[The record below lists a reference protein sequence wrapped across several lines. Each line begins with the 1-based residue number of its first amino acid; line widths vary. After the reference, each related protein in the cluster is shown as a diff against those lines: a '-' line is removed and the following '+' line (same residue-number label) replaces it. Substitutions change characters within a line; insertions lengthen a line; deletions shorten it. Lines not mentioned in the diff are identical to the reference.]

1 MEDLEQIMRRIHVLF
16 AKCEPYGDEKENTI
30 IVPKKEVFRLL
41 EQLNYAVIALLD
53 RYEGTEESRERGLS
67 EYRRCG
73 EKMMEQAQA
82 GAEDVYAASLIYTD
96 NMLEELEDVVAEAKE
111 SLWGEYARVADWL
124 DGQTRL
130 LTENQEEIK
139 RQLRAMAQG
148 EKYLRLIYRENARL
162 RRLAQEEFEDESED
176 DEELEEDYGDESRK
190 EDEPEDSGEEELE
203 EDSSDASWDEGAP
216 EDGESEGN
224 CSDRPRNGDE
234 PENDSGENSRFS
246 VRNSDAFSGPEKSL
260 EPGKYNVSGSKKSSK
275 HSRTAASAKR
285 RSPEDEGR
293 NASVPQKESGRG
305 GNVREKQGGIPEHSA
320 ADAGGNGKK
329 AKVSGGPGNSG
340 SKSGAGGNAEKK
352 KQPGG
357 AKSGKKR
364 RPAVKH
370 PRMSPD
376 LETEWA
382 EEENRPVRKI
392 GTALYEDVGQ
402 SYDPPVK
409 KVSYE
414 VRVNQAYFDQL
425 GESAADLDAEYY
437 QWKEEQEKQ
446 AGEAGA
452 EAAAREEDEEDA
464 GRRPENRKKDKK
476 LRRFGF
482 GRKK

>member
-162 RRLAQEEFEDESED
+162 RRLAQEEFEDESEE
-176 DEELEEDYGDESRK
+176 DEELEEDYGDDSWK

-203 EDSSDASWDEGAP
+203 EDSGDEFRK
-216 EDGESEGN
+216 E
-224 CSDRPRNGDE
+224 DE
-234 PENDSGENSRFS
+234 PEDSGEEELGEDSGAESRKE
-246 VRNSDAFSGPEKSL
+246 DEPED
-260 EPGKYNVSGSKKSSK
+260 
-275 HSRTAASAKR
+275 SREDESRAASA
-285 RSPEDEGR
+285 S
-293 NASVPQKESGRG
+293 QKESGRG
-305 GNVREKQGGIPEHSA
+305 GNVREKQGGAPERSA

-329 AKVSGGPGNSG
+329 AKVSGGGPGNSG
-340 SKSGAGGNAEKK
+340 SKSGAGRNAEKK
-352 KQPGG
+352 KPPGG

-402 SYDPPVK
+402 SYDSPVK

-452 EAAAREEDEEDA
+452 EAAAREEDEGEA
-464 GRRPENRKKDKK
+464 GRRPENPKKDKK
-476 LRRFGF
+476 QRRFGF

>member
-162 RRLAQEEFEDESED
+162 RRLAQEEFEDESEE
-176 DEELEEDYGDESRK
+176 DEELEEDYGDDSWK

-203 EDSSDASWDEGAP
+203 EDSGDEFRK
-216 EDGESEGN
+216 E
-224 CSDRPRNGDE
+224 DE
-234 PENDSGENSRFS
+234 PEDFGEEELGEDSGAESRKE
-246 VRNSDAFSGPEKSL
+246 DEPED
-260 EPGKYNVSGSKKSSK
+260 
-275 HSRTAASAKR
+275 SREDESRAASA
-285 RSPEDEGR
+285 S
-293 NASVPQKESGRG
+293 QKESGRG
-305 GNVREKQGGIPEHSA
+305 GNVREKQGGAPERSA

-329 AKVSGGPGNSG
+329 AKVSGGGPGNSG
-340 SKSGAGGNAEKK
+340 SKSGAGRNAEKK
-352 KQPGG
+352 KPPGG

-402 SYDPPVK
+402 SYDSPVK

-437 QWKEEQEKQ
+437 QWKEEQDKQ

-452 EAAAREEDEEDA
+452 EAAAREEDEGEA
-464 GRRPENRKKDKK
+464 GRRPENPKKDKK
-476 LRRFGF
+476 QRRFGF

>member
-162 RRLAQEEFEDESED
+162 RRLAQEEFEDESEE

-203 EDSSDASWDEGAP
+203 EDSGA
-216 EDGESEGN
+216 ESRKE
-224 CSDRPRNGDE
+224 DE
-234 PENDSGENSRFS
+234 PEDSREDESR
-246 VRNSDAFSGPEKSL
+246 
-260 EPGKYNVSGSKKSSK
+260 
-275 HSRTAASAKR
+275 AASAL
-285 RSPEDEGR
+285 
-293 NASVPQKESGRG
+293 QKESGRG
-305 GNVREKQGGIPEHSA
+305 RNVREKQGGAPERSA

-329 AKVSGGPGNSG
+329 AKVSGGGPGNSG
-340 SKSGAGGNAEKK
+340 SKSGAGRNAEKK

-402 SYDPPVK
+402 SYDSPVK

-452 EAAAREEDEEDA
+452 EAAAREEDEGEA
-464 GRRPENRKKDKK
+464 GRRPENQKKDKK

>member
-162 RRLAQEEFEDESED
+162 RRLAQEEFEDESEE

-203 EDSSDASWDEGAP
+203 EDSGDEFRK
-216 EDGESEGN
+216 E
-224 CSDRPRNGDE
+224 DE
-234 PENDSGENSRFS
+234 PEDFGEEELGEDSGDESRKE
-246 VRNSDAFSGPEKSL
+246 DEPED
-260 EPGKYNVSGSKKSSK
+260 
-275 HSRTAASAKR
+275 SREDESRAASAL
-285 RSPEDEGR
+285 
-293 NASVPQKESGRG
+293 QKESGRG
-305 GNVREKQGGIPEHSA
+305 RNVREKQGGTPECSA

-329 AKVSGGPGNSG
+329 AKVSGGGPGNSG
-340 SKSGAGGNAEKK
+340 SKSGAGRNAEKK

-402 SYDPPVK
+402 SYDSPVK

-452 EAAAREEDEEDA
+452 EAAAREEDEGEA
-464 GRRPENRKKDKK
+464 GRRPENQKKDKK

>member
-162 RRLAQEEFEDESED
+162 RRLAQEEFED
-176 DEELEEDYGDESRK
+176 DEELEEDYGDEFRKEDDPEGSGDGELEEDYGDEFCKEDDPEGSGDGELEEDSGAESRK
-190 EDEPEDSGEEELE
+190 EDEPEDSR
-203 EDSSDASWDEGAP
+203 ED
-216 EDGESEGN
+216 ES
-224 CSDRPRNGDE
+224 R
-234 PENDSGENSRFS
+234 
-246 VRNSDAFSGPEKSL
+246 
-260 EPGKYNVSGSKKSSK
+260 
-275 HSRTAASAKR
+275 AASA
-285 RSPEDEGR
+285 S
-293 NASVPQKESGRG
+293 QKESGRG

-452 EAAAREEDEEDA
+452 EAAAREEDEGEA
-464 GRRPENRKKDKK
+464 GRRPENPKKDKK
-476 LRRFGF
+476 QRRFGF

>member
-162 RRLAQEEFEDESED
+162 RRLAQEEFEDESEE
-176 DEELEEDYGDESRK
+176 DEELEEDYGDDSWK

-203 EDSSDASWDEGAP
+203 EDSGDEFRK
-216 EDGESEGN
+216 E
-224 CSDRPRNGDE
+224 DE
-234 PENDSGENSRFS
+234 PEDFGEEELGEDSGAESRKE
-246 VRNSDAFSGPEKSL
+246 DEPED
-260 EPGKYNVSGSKKSSK
+260 
-275 HSRTAASAKR
+275 SREDESRAASA
-285 RSPEDEGR
+285 S
-293 NASVPQKESGRG
+293 QKESGRG
-305 GNVREKQGGIPEHSA
+305 GNVREKQGGAPERSA

-329 AKVSGGPGNSG
+329 AKVSGGGPGNSG
-340 SKSGAGGNAEKK
+340 SKSGAGRNAEKK
-352 KQPGG
+352 KPPGG

-402 SYDPPVK
+402 SYDSPVK

-452 EAAAREEDEEDA
+452 EAAAREEDEGEA
-464 GRRPENRKKDKK
+464 GRRPENPKKDKK
-476 LRRFGF
+476 QRRFGF

>member
-162 RRLAQEEFEDESED
+162 RRLAQEEFEDESEE

-203 EDSSDASWDEGAP
+203 EDYGDESRK
-216 EDGESEGN
+216 E
-224 CSDRPRNGDE
+224 DE
-234 PENDSGENSRFS
+234 PEDSGEEELEEDSGAESRKE
-246 VRNSDAFSGPEKSL
+246 DEPED
-260 EPGKYNVSGSKKSSK
+260 
-275 HSRTAASAKR
+275 SREDESRAASAL
-285 RSPEDEGR
+285 
-293 NASVPQKESGRG
+293 QKESGRG
-305 GNVREKQGGIPEHSA
+305 RNVREKQGGAPERSA

-329 AKVSGGPGNSG
+329 AKVSGGGPGNSG
-340 SKSGAGGNAEKK
+340 SKSGAGRNAEKK

-402 SYDPPVK
+402 SYDSPVK

-452 EAAAREEDEEDA
+452 EAAAREEDEGEA
-464 GRRPENRKKDKK
+464 GRRPENQKKDKK

>member
-162 RRLAQEEFEDESED
+162 RRLAQEEFEDDSED
-176 DEELEEDYGDESRK
+176 DEELEEDYGDEFRKEDDPEGSGDGELEEDYGDEFCKEDDPEGSGDGELEEDSGAESRK
-190 EDEPEDSGEEELE
+190 EDEPEDSR
-203 EDSSDASWDEGAP
+203 ED
-216 EDGESEGN
+216 ES
-224 CSDRPRNGDE
+224 R
-234 PENDSGENSRFS
+234 
-246 VRNSDAFSGPEKSL
+246 
-260 EPGKYNVSGSKKSSK
+260 
-275 HSRTAASAKR
+275 AASA
-285 RSPEDEGR
+285 S
-293 NASVPQKESGRG
+293 QKESGRG
-305 GNVREKQGGIPEHSA
+305 GNVREKQGGAPERSA

-329 AKVSGGPGNSG
+329 AKVSGGGPGNSG
-340 SKSGAGGNAEKK
+340 SKSGAGRNAEKK

>member
-162 RRLAQEEFEDESED
+162 RRLAQEEFEDESEE

-203 EDSSDASWDEGAP
+203 EDSGDEFRK
-216 EDGESEGN
+216 E
-224 CSDRPRNGDE
+224 DE
-234 PENDSGENSRFS
+234 PEDFGEEELGEDSGAESRKE
-246 VRNSDAFSGPEKSL
+246 DEPED
-260 EPGKYNVSGSKKSSK
+260 
-275 HSRTAASAKR
+275 SREDESRAASA
-285 RSPEDEGR
+285 S
-293 NASVPQKESGRG
+293 QKESERG
-305 GNVREKQGGIPEHSA
+305 GNVREKQGGTPERSA

-329 AKVSGGPGNSG
+329 AKVSGGGPGNSG
-340 SKSGAGGNAEKK
+340 SKSGAGRNAEKK

-402 SYDPPVK
+402 SYDSPVK

-452 EAAAREEDEEDA
+452 EAAAREEDEGEA
-464 GRRPENRKKDKK
+464 GRRPENPKKDKK

>member
-162 RRLAQEEFEDESED
+162 RRLAQEEFEDESEE
-176 DEELEEDYGDESRK
+176 DEELEEDYGDDSWK

-203 EDSSDASWDEGAP
+203 EDSGDEFRK
-216 EDGESEGN
+216 E
-224 CSDRPRNGDE
+224 DE
-234 PENDSGENSRFS
+234 PEDSGEEELGEDSGAESRKE
-246 VRNSDAFSGPEKSL
+246 DEPED
-260 EPGKYNVSGSKKSSK
+260 
-275 HSRTAASAKR
+275 SREDESRAASA
-285 RSPEDEGR
+285 S
-293 NASVPQKESGRG
+293 QKESGRG
-305 GNVREKQGGIPEHSA
+305 GNVREKQGGAPERSA

-329 AKVSGGPGNSG
+329 AKVSGGGPGNSG
-340 SKSGAGGNAEKK
+340 SKSGAGRNAEKK
-352 KQPGG
+352 KPPGG

-402 SYDPPVK
+402 SYDSPVK

-452 EAAAREEDEEDA
+452 EAAAREEDEGEA
-464 GRRPENRKKDKK
+464 GRRPENPKKDKK

>member
-162 RRLAQEEFEDESED
+162 RRLAQEEFEDDSED
-176 DEELEEDYGDESRK
+176 DEELEEDYGDDSWK

-203 EDSSDASWDEGAP
+203 EDYGDEFCKEDDP
-216 EDGESEGN
+216 EGSGDGELEEDSGAE
-224 CSDRPRNGDE
+224 SRKEDE
-234 PENDSGENSRFS
+234 PEDSREDESR
-246 VRNSDAFSGPEKSL
+246 
-260 EPGKYNVSGSKKSSK
+260 
-275 HSRTAASAKR
+275 AASA
-285 RSPEDEGR
+285 S
-293 NASVPQKESGRG
+293 QKESGRG
-305 GNVREKQGGIPEHSA
+305 GNVREKQGGAPERSA

-329 AKVSGGPGNSG
+329 AKVSGGGPGNSG
-340 SKSGAGGNAEKK
+340 SKSGAGRNAEKK